1 MYPKLAEAVPNAN
14 EDGAT
19 GDVVNGDVEVHV
31 GSPVEIAWRRHPD
44 PDRVTTHWDHV
55 ATPAERV
62 PVRPARQY
70 RYSL

>member
-44 PDRVTTHWDHV
+44 PDRVTTHWRQD
-55 ATPAERV
+55 ATPATSV
-62 PVRPARQY
+62 ATRPPWQS
-70 RYSL
+70 RYSP